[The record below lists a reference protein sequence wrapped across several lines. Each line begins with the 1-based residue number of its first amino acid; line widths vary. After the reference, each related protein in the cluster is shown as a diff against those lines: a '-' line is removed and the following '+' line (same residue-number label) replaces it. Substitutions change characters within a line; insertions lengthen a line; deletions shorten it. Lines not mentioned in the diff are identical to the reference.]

1 MARIPTCFLLL
12 PKRVSSGES
21 GSLVSAS
28 PLIKGESQEYSRTL
42 FRKLCSRC
50 EQYWLPS
57 HSSGSF
63 NMRIINYQVSSHTG
77 YVSSSKH
84 FSSHTACNTLN
95 SYCVLPPLSFFF
107 YVHHFKNLYWIY
119 SSIPSF
125 LCFGFGLW
133 GMWDLSLLTRDWTS
147 VPGIGGQSLNQ
158 WAIREAHSSTVLTMT
173 HTDTYTLALSL
184 IYSKNLEVSHCLES
198 FSVF

>member
-50 EQYWLPS
+50 EQYWLLS

-63 NMRIINYQVSSHTG
+63 NMRIINYQVCSHTG
-77 YVSSSKH
+77 YMSSSKH

-107 YVHHFKNLYWIY
+107 FMCTILKIFTEFIQVFLLFYVL
-119 SSIPSF
+119 
-125 LCFGFGLW
+125 GLGCEACGILASW
-133 GMWDLSLLTRDWTS
+133 PGTEPLSLVLE
-147 VPGIGGQSLNQ
+147 GK
-158 WAIREAHSSTVLTMT
+158 VLTSGP
-173 HTDTYTLALSL
+173 LGKPILPL
-184 IYSKNLEVSHCLES
+184 
-198 FSVF
+198 F